1 VTVDLAAIRAC
12 IKAFDFRDLFI
23 EKLGWDNPGQ
33 TTAQVVV
40 GDTVWQLERIA
51 HKRGF
56 VVLRCTAP
64 DGGIPEVAERR
75 KLEGQV
81 AKDMTLEHLIVFT
94 DAAET
99 SQLWQW
105 ASRRG
110 GPAQYRTERFDRGG
124 SGHRLAQRLQH
135 LFISFDE
142 EQETTVSTVTGKV
155 GKAFSP
161 DKVTRKF
168 YDRFAKERKDLLP
181 QISGIPVEDD
191 RDWYASIMLNRLMF
205 VYFIQ
210 QKRFLNDDPNYLRR
224 KLEEVQQRQ
233 GRDQFYTFYR
243 EFLLKLFHD
252 GLARQKPRPAEIE
265 RLLGDVPYLNGGI
278 FEQHQIERS
287 NPDIQIPD
295 VAFERIFDFFD
306 AYQWHLDDRPLR
318 KDDEINPDVLGYIF
332 EKYINQK
339 QMGAYYT
346 KEDITE
352 YISKNTIIPFLF
364 DAAKKDVTIAFQPGS
379 ALWNL
384 LANNPDGYI
393 YDAVQHGTE
402 KNLPADI
409 AAGLDDVAQRGGWN
423 QPAADGFALPTET
436 WREHVARR
444 QRYEDIWQK
453 MVAGEISSIDDL
465 ITYNLN
471 IRQFAQ
477 DAIHYAEGP
486 ELVRAF
492 FKAIQNV
499 SVLDPTCG
507 SGAFL
512 FAALN
517 ILRPLYDACLER
529 MAEFVDES
537 DRDPER
543 NHPQKFRDFRE
554 TLAEV
559 KQHASREYYI
569 TKSIIIQN
577 LYGVDIM
584 EEAVE
589 ICKLRLFLTLA
600 AELEPGDTPE
610 PLPDID
616 FNIRAGN
623 TLVGFATMDEVRE
636 AAQMD
641 ARGNRRLPLPEDMA
655 ALDRLEEQ
663 AAIAARAFEQFRA
676 QQTQLG
682 GTVTVADKATL
693 RSRLRNLSDEL
704 DRYLA
709 RLYNIFEEQMQSS
722 FDYQQRFQAW
732 RTSHQPFHWLVDF
745 YGIMQRG
752 GFDVIIGN
760 PPYVEYSKVRA
771 AYRVNGYKTERSG
784 NLYPF
789 VIERS
794 VMTSSGI
801 SRIGMIVP
809 LGGFA
814 TARMDSYQEFL
825 RKEFALL
832 HLSHFSG
839 DAHPSVMFEGVKYR
853 LSIILGKRRSLS
865 SSAIYTTCYRRWY
878 ADERGIL
885 FQTIAYERSICQRA
899 YLRFGRIGDSM
910 GDSIIKKITSR
921 HQVFASY
928 TSKRNKHEIHYHRSP
943 VFWIR
948 AMDFEPYFNSATR
961 SRSDDHLKTI
971 RFNSDHVATALG
983 SIINSTI
990 FYFWFHAQGNCRDIT
1005 ATDIEQFPLGD
1016 LNGQTVRNMSDVFRR
1031 LMDDLRRNSKR
1042 RVYNYRTSGRVEY
1055 DEFYPR
1061 LSKPIIDEIDRVLA
1075 EHYGFTD
1082 EELDFIINYDI
1093 KYRMGRDGLAAGGD
1107 E

>member
-1 VTVDLAAIRAC
+1 MERECVVTVDLAAIRAC

-210 QKRFLNDDPNYLRR
+210 QKRFLNDDPNYLRC

-287 NPDIQIPD
+287 NPNIQIPD

-318 KDDEINPDVLGYIF
+318 KDDEINPDVLGHIF

-384 LANNPDGYI
+384 LAFDPDRYI
-393 YDAVQHGTE
+393 YDAVQHGTD
-402 KNLPADI
+402 KRLPADI
-409 AAGLDDVAQRGGWN
+409 AAGLDDVAQRGSWN

-436 WREHVARR
+436 WREHIARR

-465 ITYNLN
+465 ITYNLD
-471 IRQFAQ
+471 IRKFAK
-477 DAIHYAEGP
+477 DVILYAEGP

-529 MAEFVDES
+529 MDELVEEA

-543 NHPQKFRDFRE
+543 HHPQKYRDFRE

-559 KQHASREYYI
+559 EQHASREYYI

-623 TLVGFATMDEVRE
+623 TLVGFTTMDEVRR
-636 AAQMD
+636 AAMID
-641 ARGNRRLPLPEDMA
+641 ARGNARLPIPEDMA

-682 GTVTVADKATL
+682 GTVTVADKAAL

-709 RLYNIFEEQMQSS
+709 RLYNIFEEQMQST
-722 FDYQQRFQAW
+722 FEYQQRFQSW
-732 RTSHQPFHWLVDF
+732 RASHQPFHWLVDF

-760 PPYVEYSKVRA
+760 PPYVEYAKVRST
-771 AYRVNGYKTERSG
+771 YRVQGYSTEVCGNTYPLVAERS
-784 NLYPF
+784 F
-789 VIERS
+789 QV
-794 VMTSSGI
+794 TSPLG
-801 SRIGMIVP
+801 RTGLIVP
-809 LGGFA
+809 LSLVC
-814 TARMDSYQEFL
+814 TTRMSAIRSMYAVRDSWLSCYDV
-825 RKEFALL
+825 RPSLL
-832 HLSHFSG
+832 
-839 DAHPSVMFEGVKYR
+839 FEGASQR
-853 LSIILGKRRSLS
+853 LCI
-865 SSAIYTTCYRRWY
+865 AISKNKTQNTRDEAIHYAGGYRRWFSE
-878 ADERGIL
+878 ERPTLIDL
-885 FQTIAYERSICQRA
+885 ATYTAISSRD
-899 YLRFGRIGDSM
+899 GDSSISKFSYVIESQILNKLS
-910 GDSIIKKITSR
+910 GLPLETFVDRKAQPLLIHRIVQYFVKCLDFTPLYVSATGDQGKSSDYKEFSFSQSERDSIASLINSSLFYWYWRTHSDGFHCGYNDVYSLPYSPMAGTDAGAQLSRIYQELMDAVKATSR
-921 HQVFASY
+921 KKVIS
-928 TSKRNKHEIHYHRSP
+928 
-943 VFWIR
+943 
-948 AMDFEPYFNSATR
+948 TR
-961 SRSDDHLKTI
+961 SGSVLYEEFEIAKT
-971 RFNSDHVATALG
+971 
-983 SIINSTI
+983 
-990 FYFWFHAQGNCRDIT
+990 
-1005 ATDIEQFPLGD
+1005 
-1016 LNGQTVRNMSDVFRR
+1016 
-1031 LMDDLRRNSKR
+1031 
-1042 RVYNYRTSGRVEY
+1042 
-1055 DEFYPR
+1055 
-1061 LSKPIIDEIDRVLA
+1061 KPKLDEIDAVLA
-1075 EHYGFTD
+1075 EYFGMSD
-1082 EELDFIINYDI
+1082 EELDFITNYQF
-1093 KYRMGRDGLAAGGD
+1093 KYRMGRDGLVAG